1 MKMRTKIAAGVAAM
15 IMISLVGCGSSDV
28 PAGPPEIEATDIA
41 IVSGYHQ
48 NAVTPPI
55 NNSEIRKAI
64 EYSVRNNGSVTIV
77 VNDGDPAAVV
87 DFGIDE
93 NAVASLSEARLE
105 QQISEVIDS
114 TNNALASSKAND
126 PEVDTFEAINQAAR
140 GLTGEAGDKC
150 LYILDSGLSTEGELN
165 VLSENLHRLI
175 DVQPIV
181 DKLQKDHAL
190 PDLTGVQ
197 VVWIGLGDA
206 ADKQEDLTSRN
217 KNTLKELWEA
227 VLTTSGAEVTFK
239 NLPLTEEGSTDREL
253 PEVTPIPIVHDSND
267 FDPLQVNQVKPL
279 FNGDEATFVDRDDA
293 VSELSPIVDYLLEHP
308 DYTVILA
315 GTTATAGTNEQCK
328 ELSLRREEA
337 VRQLM
342 IDMGTSETQIKHVI
356 GLGYDHEFHVEDL
369 NADGSLNEKNA
380 PENRAVLV
388 IGTSTEAAQILEK
401 YYIE

>member
-1 MKMRTKIAAGVAAM
+1 M
-15 IMISLVGCGSSDV
+15 
-28 PAGPPEIEATDIA
+28 
-41 IVSGYHQ
+41 Q
-48 NAVTPPI
+48 
-55 NNSEIRKAI
+55 
-64 EYSVRNNGSVTIV
+64 
-77 VNDGDPAAVV
+77 
-87 DFGIDE
+87 
-93 NAVASLSEARLE
+93 
-105 QQISEVIDS
+105 
-114 TNNALASSKAND
+114 
-126 PEVDTFEAINQAAR
+126 
-140 GLTGEAGDKC
+140 
-150 LYILDSGLSTEGELN
+150 
-165 VLSENLHRLI
+165 
-175 DVQPIV
+175 
-181 DKLQKDHAL
+181 
-190 PDLTGVQ
+190 
-197 VVWIGLGDA
+197 
-206 ADKQEDLTSRN
+206 
-217 KNTLKELWEA
+217 
-227 VLTTSGAEVTFK
+227 
-239 NLPLTEEGSTDREL
+239 
-253 PEVTPIPIVHDSND
+253 IPIVHDSND

-328 ELSLRREEA
+328 ELSLRRAEA

>member
-1 MKMRTKIAAGVAAM
+1 M
-15 IMISLVGCGSSDV
+15 
-28 PAGPPEIEATDIA
+28 P
-41 IVSGYHQ
+41 
-48 NAVTPPI
+48 
-55 NNSEIRKAI
+55 
-64 EYSVRNNGSVTIV
+64 
-77 VNDGDPAAVV
+77 
-87 DFGIDE
+87 
-93 NAVASLSEARLE
+93 
-105 QQISEVIDS
+105 
-114 TNNALASSKAND
+114 
-126 PEVDTFEAINQAAR
+126 
-140 GLTGEAGDKC
+140 
-150 LYILDSGLSTEGELN
+150 
-165 VLSENLHRLI
+165 
-175 DVQPIV
+175 
-181 DKLQKDHAL
+181 
-190 PDLTGVQ
+190 GVQ

-328 ELSLRREEA
+328 ELSLRRAEA

-342 IDMGTSETQIKHVI
+342 IDMGTSDQTCDW
-356 GLGYDHEFHVEDL
+356 LG
-369 NADGSLNEKNA
+369 
-380 PENRAVLV
+380 
-388 IGTSTEAAQILEK
+388 I
-401 YYIE
+401 